1 MVKILFSLFYYE
13 IIKINNPK
21 NLWNPLAFLL
31 TSFSLLLVSFEPS
44 KVIALQNFN
53 LFWIIFLFIVNL
65 NFSLFLK
72 DDYEDGTIDLIRL
85 SPISF
90 EWILIIKFLGHWIRL
105 IGPLF
110 LFLIIIGFVVGTSFE
125 NSVQFLLSLL
135 MSSLFLCAVT
145 AFISMLSLGGKISS
159 YISPLLSLPLNI
171 PLLIINNM
179 NMSFILKISFL
190 GGFLSFI
197 FPLFLLAKKCI
208 LELKNP

>member
-90 EWILIIKFLGHWIRL
+90 EWILIIKFLGH
-105 IGPLF
+105 
-110 LFLIIIGFVVGTSFE
+110 
-125 NSVQFLLSLL
+125 
-135 MSSLFLCAVT
+135 
-145 AFISMLSLGGKISS
+145 
-159 YISPLLSLPLNI
+159 
-171 PLLIINNM
+171 
-179 NMSFILKISFL
+179 
-190 GGFLSFI
+190 
-197 FPLFLLAKKCI
+197 
-208 LELKNP
+208 